1 MSTDRTAGQRH
12 FWWIDLLRFL
22 AAFVVMAGHARG
34 SFLAEYSVLPQEQHT
49 PIVFGFYFLT
59 RLGFESVMI
68 FFVLSGF
75 LVGGKAVE
83 RITEGTFRAKQYAID
98 RFARIMLP
106 LVSVL
111 LFYLPIALLCGYP
124 VSPKV
129 WIGNLLCVQGV
140 LTGFV
145 FGPLWSLSYE
155 VWFYI
160 LMLGI
165 ALVWTAKRTWSLKTE
180 VGLIILLISLMVFTK
195 LEATLLFVWL
205 LGAIA
210 FVKFPQ
216 MEKRIATRCALVSA
230 VLTALLIVVQQI
242 FSGSHAIDVGNGSAQ
257 NPAVHNCVTLAL
269 GLSMAVFVRAVVDI
283 IPKSRIAIKI
293 NAIGTRLAAFSYTL
307 YLVHTPVFRLLT
319 YLGAPRYPELSL
331 TSVSLYVLWL
341 GVAMGVAYALY
352 FFFEKRT
359 PLLKRWLNKLFG
371 TN

>member
-1 MSTDRTAGQRH
+1 
-12 FWWIDLLRFL
+12 
-22 AAFVVMAGHARG
+22 MAGHARG
-34 SFLAEYSVLPQEQHT
+34 SFLAEYSVLPQDQHT

-59 RLGFESVMI
+59 RLGFEAVMI

-106 LVSVL
+106 LVSAL

-165 ALVWTAKRTWSLKTE
+165 ALVWTAKRTWTLKTE

-216 MEKRIATRCALVSA
+216 MEKRIATR
-230 VLTALLIVVQQI
+230 
-242 FSGSHAIDVGNGSAQ
+242 
-257 NPAVHNCVTLAL
+257 
-269 GLSMAVFVRAVVDI
+269 
-283 IPKSRIAIKI
+283 
-293 NAIGTRLAAFSYTL
+293 
-307 YLVHTPVFRLLT
+307 
-319 YLGAPRYPELSL
+319 
-331 TSVSLYVLWL
+331 
-341 GVAMGVAYALY
+341 
-352 FFFEKRT
+352 
-359 PLLKRWLNKLFG
+359 
-371 TN
+371 